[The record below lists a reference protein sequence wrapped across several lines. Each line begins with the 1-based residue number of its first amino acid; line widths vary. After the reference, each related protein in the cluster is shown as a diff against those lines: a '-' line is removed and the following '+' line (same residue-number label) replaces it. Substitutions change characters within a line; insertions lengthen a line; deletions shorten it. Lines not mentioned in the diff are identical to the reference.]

1 MEVAAGTG
9 TQQDDFGLELVSLDK
24 PEDVNVIIGQT
35 HFIKSVEDLYEAMAN
50 AGGGIKFGLAFIE
63 ASGPCLV
70 RLAGN
75 DQDLVDLAR
84 NNALKL
90 GTGHVFII
98 MMRQGYPINVLNN
111 IKMVP
116 EVCRIFAATANPLD
130 VVVLRTSRGAGVLGV
145 VDGYAPKGVEGP
157 QEIES
162 RRVLLRKIGYKL

>member
-1 MEVAAGTG
+1 MCEDVRPDKENYGIEV
-9 TQQDDFGLELVSLDK
+9 VPLDK
-24 PEDVNVIIGQT
+24 PEDVNVILGQT

-50 AGGGIKFGLAFIE
+50 AGGNIKFGIAFLE

-75 DQDLVDLAR
+75 DQELIDLAKS
-84 NNALKL
+84 NALKL

-130 VVVLRTSRGAGVLGV
+130 VVVLRTGRGAGVLGV
-145 VDGYAPKGVEGP
+145 VDGYAPKGVETP
-157 QEIES
+157 QDVEK
-162 RRVLLRKIGYKL
+162 RKVLLRKIGYKL

>member
-1 MEVAAGTG
+1 MCEDIRPDRENYNIEIVP
-9 TQQDDFGLELVSLDK
+9 LDK
-24 PEDVNVIIGQT
+24 PEDVNVILGQT

-50 AGGGIKFGLAFIE
+50 AGGNIKFGIAFLE

-75 DQDLVDLAR
+75 DQELIDLAKS
-84 NNALKL
+84 NALKL

-130 VVVLRTSRGAGVLGV
+130 VVVLRTGRGAGVLGV
-145 VDGYAPKGVEGP
+145 IDGYAPKGVEGP
-157 QEIES
+157 QDVEK
-162 RRVLLRKIGYKL
+162 RKLLLRKIGYKL

>member
-1 MEVAAGTG
+1 MSEDIRPDKENYSIEV
-9 TQQDDFGLELVSLDK
+9 VPLDK

-50 AGGGIKFGLAFIE
+50 AGGNIKFGVAFLE

-75 DQDLVDLAR
+75 DQELIDLAGS
-84 NNALKL
+84 NALKL
-90 GTGHVFII
+90 GAGHVFII
-98 MMRQGYPINVLNN
+98 MMRQGYPINVLNS

-116 EVCRIFAATANPLD
+116 EVCRIFAATANPLE
-130 VVVLRTSRGAGVLGV
+130 VVVLRTGRGAGVLGV

-157 QEIES
+157 QDVEK
-162 RRVLLRKIGYKL
+162 RKVLLRKIGYKL